1 MYDSLAD
8 LSLVVDS
15 VTTSRRERDTSSGFV
30 RASTV
35 IELSGEG
42 ETGRGEDV
50 TYAEE
55 EHDPECWDRL
65 ALDFSGEYTLD
76 SFSGTLADTDLFP
89 EPPEREVFESYRRW
103 GFESAALDLALR
115 QAGTTLSAAVG
126 RSVDP
131 VDFVV
136 STRLSDADSD
146 APPTADRIER
156 WLDVDPTLRFKTDPT
171 PDWPDS
177 VVDDL
182 AATGA
187 IETLDFKGHYEGT
200 EVDNPANPD
209 FYERLLTAFPDA
221 VIEDPALTEETRPLF
236 DGHEERVSWDA
247 PIHGIDDIEALP
259 FEPSWLN
266 IKPSRFGSVESL
278 LATIDYC
285 EERGIRL
292 YGGGQFELDVGRR
305 HIQLLASL
313 FYPDGPNDVAPGAYN
328 DPEPSADVPASP
340 LDISEV
346 EAGFDWES

>member
-8 LSLVVDS
+8 LPLVVDS
-15 VTTSRRERDTSSGFV
+15 LETVRRERDTSSGFV

-35 IELSGEG
+35 IELAGDG
-42 ETGRGEDV
+42 ATGRGEDV
-50 TYAEE
+50 TYTSE
-55 EHDPECWDRL
+55 EHDPECWE
-65 ALDFSGEYTLD
+65 ALSLDVSGEYTLD
-76 SFSGTLADTDLFP
+76 SFSTLLADTALFP

-115 QAGTTLSAAVG
+115 QADTTLSARLDRPVE
-126 RSVDP
+126 SVS
-131 VDFVV
+131 FVV

-146 APPTADRIER
+146 DPPTADRINR

-171 PDWPDS
+171 PEWPES
-177 VVDDL
+177 VIDEL

-200 EVDNPANPD
+200 EVDTPADPD
-209 FYERLLTAFPDA
+209 FYQRLLDAFPEA
-221 VIEDPALTEETRPLF
+221 VIEDPALTDETRPLF
-236 DGHEERVSWDA
+236 DDHEGRVSWDA
-247 PIHGIDDIEALP
+247 PIHGIADIEALP

-278 LATIDYC
+278 LSTIEYC
-285 EERGIRL
+285 EERDMQL

-313 FYPDGPNDVAPGAYN
+313 FYPDAPNDVAPPAYN
-328 DPEPSADVPASP
+328 DPEPRSDVPASP
-340 LDISEV
+340 LDVTEV
-346 EAGFDWES
+346 TAGFGWE